1 MLHNHQVVTES
12 HKRPSMVFIPM
23 LFKDCKRHA
32 VLRMALL
39 GGIVLSAGCQQVAHT
54 NQRQPDTL
62 VKEREQISQ
71 QQKELTEL
79 HQELDAKLALLDTE
93 KKLVASSRVEL
104 EQERRKLEVIRKSI
118 NSTKQ
123 QPRQET
129 ATKTQKIDIESLVI
143 GQLEHVIIMPPGI
156 ELKARIDTGA
166 QTSSL
171 NALDLTEFERDGKP
185 HVRFNIIDPK
195 TGKPIELVRQIR
207 KHTRIKEHDNESQRR
222 PVVKMRVI
230 LGSIDQRVSFTLI
243 DRSNFKHQ
251 VLIGRNFLRDFA
263 VVDVSK
269 RYTTTPKI
277 P

>member
-1 MLHNHQVVTES
+1 
-12 HKRPSMVFIPM
+12 MVFRPM
-23 LFKDCKRHA
+23 LFKDCNHCVA
-32 VLRMALL
+32 LQLALL
-39 GGIVLSAGCQQVAHT
+39 CSIVLSVSCQQIPNT
-54 NQRQPDTL
+54 DQQQPDTL
-62 VKEREQISQ
+62 AEERERISQ

-93 KKLVASSRVEL
+93 KKLVASSLVEL
-104 EQERRKLEVIRKSI
+104 EQERRKLEVIRKSV

-129 ATKTQKIDIESLVI
+129 AIKAQRADIESLVI
-143 GQLEHVIIMPPGI
+143 GQLEYVNLIPPGI
-156 ELKARIDTGA
+156 QLKARIDTGA

-185 HVRFNIIDPK
+185 YVRFNIIDPK
-195 TGKPIELVRQIR
+195 TGKPVELIRQVR
-207 KHTRIKEHDNESQRR
+207 KHARIKEHDNEPQRR

-243 DRSNFKHQ
+243 DRSNFRHQ

-269 RYTTTPKI
+269 RYTTTPKN